1 MTSLLVFG
9 ILYTPNRYIL
19 TESNLIINRYL
30 RNIRIPLKTI
40 NDIRLFTDSD
50 KKGHWFT
57 CGTQVAF
64 GNWGIFKTSIHKK
77 LYVYTRRDNNWVII
91 ITSRKKYVIAP
102 DDLNLLEAVQK
113 QLEMINS
120 SEATVQSENAE
131 IFAKGKWWPKI
142 IPFLIVGG
150 TFLLL
155 YLGYREPRIECSAEK
170 LKVQHPWGISLPVEE
185 IAQVDTVAWKE
196 MPPITLRTN
205 GISLF
210 GVNRGSFKT
219 NAGEKVRLSV
229 KCGVSPVI
237 RITDKEGKQYF
248 INRKNPAE
256 TRACFLKVKEKLEI
270 NK

>member
-1 MTSLLVFG
+1 
-9 ILYTPNRYIL
+9 
-19 TESNLIINRYL
+19 
-30 RNIRIPLKTI
+30 
-40 NDIRLFTDSD
+40 
-50 KKGHWFT
+50 
-57 CGTQVAF
+57 
-64 GNWGIFKTSIHKK
+64 
-77 LYVYTRRDNNWVII
+77 
-91 ITSRKKYVIAP
+91 
-102 DDLNLLEAVQK
+102 
-113 QLEMINS
+113 MINS

-150 TFLLL
+150 TFLSL

-185 IAQVDTVAWKE
+185 IAQVDTIAWKE

-219 NAGEKVRLSV
+219 KGGEKVRLSV
-229 KCGVSPVI
+229 KCGISPVI

-248 INRKNPAE
+248 INRKNPVE
-256 TRACFLKVKEKLEI
+256 TRKIFVELTSNLDTK
-270 NK
+270 